1 MLRAPVTATEYSA
14 VDPTTGATLP
24 GTFRYASR
32 SEINSAMAKAV
43 EAFDMVRSFP
53 STRRA
58 ELLDQIAQ
66 ELTSLKPQI
75 VERAA
80 QETGLPADTRLGG
93 ELDRACTVLRI
104 FSEAVRRGDVQ
115 DVRVTTADQSRLP
128 KPRADLRRMRI
139 GIGPVVV
146 VEASNFPLAFGVMGG
161 DAGSAIAAGCPVI
174 AKAHPF
180 HPGTSELVAQ
190 AVGVALRECSF
201 PIGLF
206 TLLHGGPDETVELIT
221 HPFTRG
227 VGFTGSRA
235 AGMAIR
241 EAASR
246 RPRPLDELSLEM
258 GSLNPVFFFPGAL
271 AARGPE
277 LARTAVESILV
288 GGGQF
293 CTKPGHLFVPTGPDG
308 DKFVQSIAAEFQKAS
323 SATLLSPQLSARY
336 ERGCAAVE
344 CLDGVTSLSGGT
356 RAGSSA
362 AAAQPLLF
370 ETTLNAFMQ
379 HDALREEIF
388 GPVSVIVRTP
398 LSQLVNAASMY
409 EGELT
414 ATIHSLDSEAEQVG
428 PLAALLGGKVGR
440 LLFAGFPPG
449 VELCDGVNHGGP
461 WPAALGRST
470 VVGTTS
476 YERWLRPICFQDM
489 PPALLPPE
497 LKPDNP
503 LGLSRRVNGVLEY
516 PRG

>member
-1 MLRAPVTATEYSA
+1 MMRASGATSEYSA

-24 GTFRYASR
+24 GTFRHASR
-32 SEINSAMAKAV
+32 GEIDAAMTAAV
-43 EAFDMVRSFP
+43 EAFDRVRTFP

-58 ELLDQIAQ
+58 DLLERIAQ
-66 ELTSLKPQI
+66 ELSSLKGQI

-104 FSEAVRRGDVQ
+104 FSDAVRRGYVQ
-115 DVRVTTADQSRLP
+115 DVRVTSADPSRLP
-128 KPRADLRRMRI
+128 KPRADVRRMRV
-139 GIGPVVV
+139 GIGPIVVI
-146 VEASNFPLAFGVMGG
+146 EASNFPLAFGVMGG
-161 DAGSAIAAGCPVI
+161 DAGSAIAAGCPVV

-190 AVGVALRECSF
+190 AVQVAVKACGF
-201 PIGLF
+201 PPGFF
-206 TLLHGGPDETVELIT
+206 TLLHGGPEETIELVT

-241 EAASR
+241 EAANKRS
-246 RPRPLDELSLEM
+246 RPLDELSLEM

-271 AARGPE
+271 ASKGPE
-277 LARTAVESILV
+277 LARAAVEAVLV

-293 CTKPGHLFVPTGPDG
+293 CTKPGHLFVPTGPAG
-308 DKFVQSIAAEFQKAS
+308 DQFVQTLAAEFRKATG
-323 SATLLSPQLSARY
+323 ATLLAPQLSARY
-336 ERGCAAVE
+336 QQGCAALE
-344 CLDGVTSLSGGT
+344 RLDGVARLACG
-356 RAGSSA
+356 ADAESSA

-370 ETTLNAFMQ
+370 EATLSAFMQ
-379 HDALREEIF
+379 QQEPRDEVF
-388 GPVSVIVRTP
+388 GPMSVVVRVP
-398 LSQLVNAASMY
+398 ESQLLSAASMY

-414 ATIHSLDSEAEQVG
+414 ATIHSVDSEADQVA

-440 LLFAGFPPG
+440 LLFAGFSPG

-476 YERWLRPICFQDM
+476 YERWLRPLCLQDM

-497 LKPDNP
+497 LQPDNP
-503 LGLSRRVNGVLEY
+503 LGLSRRVDGLLE
-516 PRG
+516 RR